1 MTVKINEATLNDT
14 VIMVNT
20 FSQSPLL
27 KKLSGGIYKR
37 IKFIVGIQ
45 KHISKG
51 WNYILN
57 SLRECSE

>member
-20 FSQSPLL
+20 FSQSPL
-27 KKLSGGIYKR
+27 KKKWVGVYKR

-45 KHISKG
+45 KHISKE
-51 WNYILN
+51 NAANNL
-57 SLRECSE
+57 

>member
-20 FSQSPLL
+20 FSQSPL
-27 KKLSGGIYKR
+27 KKKWVGVYKR

-45 KHISKG
+45 KHI
-51 WNYILN
+51 NFQILN

>member
-20 FSQSPLL
+20 FSQSPL
-27 KKLSGGIYKR
+27 KKKWVGVYKR
-37 IKFIVGIQ
+37 IKFIAGIQ

-57 SLRECSE
+57 SLGECSK

>member
-20 FSQSPLL
+20 FSQSPL
-27 KKLSGGIYKR
+27 KKKWVG

>member
-20 FSQSPLL
+20 FSQSPL
-27 KKLSGGIYKR
+27 KKKCKR

>member
-14 VIMVNT
+14 VIMVYT
-20 FSQSPLL
+20 FSQSPL
-27 KKLSGGIYKR
+27 KKKWVGVYKR
-37 IKFIVGIQ
+37 IKFIAGIQ

>member
-20 FSQSPLL
+20 FSQSPL
-27 KKLSGGIYKR
+27 KKKWVGVYKR

-45 KHISKG
+45 KDEITF
-51 WNYILN
+51 
-57 SLRECSE
+57 